1 MNEIKLYAKDVSTV
15 TKENIIS
22 IYESLE
28 VYNNKKKLINDI
40 PSAITEYLEGLFMG
54 TDTEW
59 NTVSKALSK
68 ADVFRTACSTMK
80 DKSLSEIIDAIEKSG
95 MNGLLANYKIDIEEY
110 IKKLDTYSDG
120 KIDFT
125 EAENSPD

>member
-15 TKENIIS
+15 TKENIIP

-28 VYNNKKKLINDI
+28 VYNNKKKSINDI

-68 ADVFRTACSTMK
+68 ADVQNCLFHNER
-80 DKSLSEIIDAIEKSG
+80 
-95 MNGLLANYKIDIEEY
+95 
-110 IKKLDTYSDG
+110 
-120 KIDFT
+120 
-125 EAENSPD
+125 